1 MHCGPNMTIVILSNS
16 FNIISNVISR
26 IRAAIVVAAAAA
38 IATAANITT
47 SGQMKIF
54 WFGLMVIYKLDEY
67 IFIENISSGMQ

>member
-26 IRAAIVVAAAAA
+26 IRAAIVVAAVAA

-47 SGQMKIF
+47 SGQMEIL